1 MKQSS
6 GASAV
11 GDALGKK
18 QVPSGDSLDKIQMAK
33 NTPIR
38 VMGRSV
44 EWFND
49 DIGQQWTADALQF
62 YDAPR
67 RMELLGMAGLAKED
81 MDDKPGSLI
90 PDGIQSEAFVRRY
103 HYKTERGT
111 LLHIQQQERIPVA
124 LAMRKGRDLSRKQVF
139 KLLNWNIDLAA
150 NDEELKQEAAAMAQA
165 QAGAPPKAGHK

>member
-1 MKQSS
+1 
-6 GASAV
+6 
-11 GDALGKK
+11 
-18 QVPSGDSLDKIQMAK
+18 
-33 NTPIR
+33 
-38 VMGRSV
+38 
-44 EWFND
+44 
-49 DIGQQWTADALQF
+49 
-62 YDAPR
+62 
-67 RMELLGMAGLAKED
+67 MAGLAKED
-81 MDDKPGSLI
+81 MDDKPGTLI